1 MSQYPI
7 LNILVRHGNLL
18 AVILGLLPIAIAV
31 ALDAEPVML
40 GAAIVAGVILGFFV
54 RSYVELVRVVIDMLM
69 PQ

>member
-1 MSQYPI
+1 VNQYPL

-18 AVILGLLPIAIAV
+18 AVIIGALPIALAV
-31 ALDAEPVML
+31 ALNAQPVML
-40 GAAIVAGVILGFFV
+40 GAAVVAGVIFGFFV